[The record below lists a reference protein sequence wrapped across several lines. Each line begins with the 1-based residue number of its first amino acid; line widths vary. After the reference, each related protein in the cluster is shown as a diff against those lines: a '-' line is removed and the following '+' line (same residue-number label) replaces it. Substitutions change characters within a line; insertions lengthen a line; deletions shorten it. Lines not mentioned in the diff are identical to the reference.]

1 MSKWLQFEIIFTKK
15 IYLSSKL
22 VFSKRASLKKTLI
35 SREQKTVLIWKI
47 VYFTITFSR
56 AISICLSE
64 FFYSN
69 TKTLHKKWSF
79 TLQISSDPNTEMSN
93 RK

>member
-35 SREQKTVLIWKI
+35 SREQKTVLIWKL
-47 VYFTITFSR
+47 F
-56 AISICLSE
+56 ISQLLFPE
-64 FFYSN
+64 
-69 TKTLHKKWSF
+69 
-79 TLQISSDPNTEMSN
+79 Q
-93 RK
+93 